1 MASISKLSIRG
12 VRSFSPNDDEQ
23 VIAFCFPLTIIVGA
37 NGTFISYDRMCRT
50 QSMIRTYFFNGSTN
64 STSKLSSTKKGCGKT
79 TIIEALKY
87 SVTGSLPPGNKSGQ
101 SFVHDPKSIGQ
112 SVVKASVKLR
122 FNNRGSQSM
131 VVIRSMEVT
140 QKKTTASFKALDGI
154 IRTHDPNTGERVS
167 LSHKCTEL
175 DRQIPALMGVSK
187 PILEHVVFCHQED
200 SSWPLQE
207 GAVLKKRFDDI
218 FDSTRYAKAL
228 EAIKASR
235 KDYAAQVK
243 DLKAELEGL
252 KSHKHAAMGFLE
264 ELEKCKDHIL
274 EMDDEIQSCLEGM
287 EKEKIVVH
295 DASKLLA
302 EVAEFDAQ
310 MDLKQQ
316 EIEKEE
322 AVLQSQRE
330 MLGHDD
336 MTGRCSYEEL
346 KTMLRELHR
355 HHGSQAERDLTE
367 KEREMDEIGRGLERA
382 RRAANDLNTQK
393 GKLEAER
400 DAHLMYV

>member
-1 MASISKLSIRG
+1 MQ
-12 VRSFSPNDDEQ
+12 SFAQ
-23 VIAFCFPLTIIVGA
+23 VHVSNQIYP
-37 NGTFISYDRMCRT
+37 
-50 QSMIRTYFFNGSTN
+50 
-64 STSKLSSTKKGCGKT
+64 TSGCGKT

-112 SVVKASVKLR
+112 SSVKASVKLR

-154 IRTHDPNTGERVS
+154 IRTQDPNTGERVS
-167 LSHKCTEL
+167 LSHKCSEL

-235 KDYAAQVK
+235 KEYAATVK

-252 KSHKHAAMGFLE
+252 KSHKHAASGFME
-264 ELEKCKDHIL
+264 ELQDCKDKIADFEEEIARCEEGIAVQREIIAEANSVIADITAFES
-274 EMDDEIQSCLEGM
+274 EMDM
-287 EKEKIVVH
+287 
-295 DASKLLA
+295 
-302 EVAEFDAQ
+302 
-310 MDLKQQ
+310 KQQ
-316 EIEKEE
+316 EMEREE
-322 AVLQSQRE
+322 AVLQSQKD
-330 MLGHDD
+330 MLGQDD
-336 MTGRCSYEEL
+336 MTGRYKDVEL
-346 KTMLRELHR
+346 KEMLAKLNDRY
-355 HHGSQAERDLTE
+355 HGNQAERDLQE
-367 KEREMDEIGRGLERA
+367 KERQMDEIGRELERA
-382 RRAANDLNTQK
+382 RRTANELNSRK

-400 DAHLMYV
+400 DAYHQ

>member
-12 VRSFSPNDDEQ
+12 IRSFSPNDEEQ

-37 NGTFISYDRMCRT
+37 N
-50 QSMIRTYFFNGSTN
+50 
-64 STSKLSSTKKGCGKT
+64 GCGKT

-101 SFVHDPKSIGQ
+101 SFVHDPRSLGM
-112 SVVKASVKLR
+112 SVVKANVKLR
-122 FNNRGSQSM
+122 FNNRGNQSM

-140 QKKTTASFKALDGI
+140 QKKSTASFKALDGI
-154 IRTHDPNTGERVS
+154 IRTQDPNTGERVS

-175 DRQIPALMGVSK
+175 DKQIPALMGVSK

-235 KDYAAQVK
+235 KEYAAQVK
-243 DLKAELEGL
+243 DLKADLEGL
-252 KSHKHAAMGFLE
+252 KSHKHAASGFLE
-264 ELEKCKDHIL
+264 ELENCKDQISQL
-274 EMDDEIQSCLEGM
+274 DDEIQRCNEGM
-287 EKEKIVVH
+287 ERERETAAEAGAV
-295 DASKLLA
+295 LA
-302 EVAEFDAQ
+302 EIQQFDCE

-316 EIEKEE
+316 ELERQE
-322 AVLQSQRE
+322 AVLASQRD
-330 MLGHDD
+330 MMGQDD
-336 MTGRCSYEEL
+336 MTGRYSYEEL
-346 KTMLRELHR
+346 KTMLRELNDKDYAN
-355 HHGSQAERDLTE
+355 QAMRELED
-367 KEREMDEIGRGLERA
+367 KEREIEEIIRGLERA
-382 RRAANDLNTQK
+382 RKVANELNAKK
-393 GKLEAER
+393 GKLEAEK
-400 DAHLMYV
+400 DAYNL

>member
-23 VIAFCFPLTIIVGA
+23 VIGFCFPLTIIVGA
-37 NGTFISYDRMCRT
+37 NG
-50 QSMIRTYFFNGSTN
+50 
-64 STSKLSSTKKGCGKT
+64 CGKT

-87 SVTGSLPPGNKSGQ
+87 AVTGSLPPGNKSGQ

-112 SVVKASVKLR
+112 SVVKASIKLR
-122 FNNRGSQSM
+122 FNNRGHQSM

-154 IRTHDPNTGERVS
+154 IRTVNPDTGERVS

-228 EAIKASR
+228 EAIKTSR
-235 KDYAAQVK
+235 KEYAATVK
-243 DLKAELEGL
+243 DLKADLEGL
-252 KSHKHAAMGFLE
+252 KSHKHAASGFIE
-264 ELEKCKDHIL
+264 ELEDVKDQISGL
-274 EMDDEIQSCLEGM
+274 DDEITRCTEGM
-287 EKEKIVVH
+287 EKERASIDEANKIIG
-295 DASKLLA
+295 DIEAFNM
-302 EVAEFDAQ
+302 E
-310 MDLKQQ
+310 MDMKQQ
-316 EIEKEE
+316 EMEREE
-322 AVLQSQRE
+322 AVLQSQKD
-330 MLGHDD
+330 MLGQDD
-336 MTGRCSYEEL
+336 LTGRYSYEEL
-346 KTMLRELHR
+346 KTMLRELSDK
-355 HHGSQAERDLTE
+355 HHGNQAERELQE
-367 KEREMDEIGRGLERA
+367 KEREVDNIVRELERA
-382 RRAANDLNTQK
+382 RRVANELNAKK

-400 DAHLMYV
+400 DAYNVYVTCCLFLSRLNVCAPILIVSRLS